1 MKTMAKAKFLAAK
14 KTKTHGEFFFEIGCE
29 EIPAWMIPKALQE
42 LKVLL
47 EKYLAA
53 AGLLDGATVQ
63 VLGGPRR
70 LAASIDAVL
79 LHQQDTEKEITGPV
93 KAVAFDAAGVAT
105 KAAQGFAAKQ
115 GVPVDQ
121 LYIRSTPRG
130 EYVAAKQVTPGRAAL
145 EVLRE
150 VLPRVMQEI
159 SWPKN
164 MRWTSGAGATHAAA
178 SLASGA
184 AAAEKEATW
193 AVGAAVPRFIRPVRW
208 IVALLDGRVIPF
220 TFADVRSGNK
230 TNGHRF
236 LGREGILVSGAG
248 NYRSRLKSN
257 FVLVDPAERLARITA
272 DLQKLM
278 EKGGLCI
285 HPDAGLLN
293 LVTHLNEFPSALL
306 GNFDPGFLDLPREI
320 LITVMRDHQKYFAV
334 EKKGG
339 SLAPHFVAI
348 INLDRDRAG
357 QIQHGHERVLR
368 ARFADARFFWDA
380 DLKCRL
386 ADNLEKLKQVVY
398 ESKLGTYFAK
408 VERMRAISAWL
419 VKHAA
424 PSCSTSTVDRAA
436 ELAKCD
442 LVSGMVREFPELQG
456 IVGGLYARAQGELEE
471 VADAVYDH
479 YRPLSLDEEIPR
491 NLTGCVVALADKLDA
506 LAGCFAVG
514 RIPSGSSDPFALR
527 RAATGIVK
535 IVLERRLMLS
545 LHGAIQAAFRALHEQ
560 NAAFKISPVLEK
572 QLRDFILDRARF
584 AFQQRLGFAYDEINA
599 TFAAGA
605 DDLLD
610 AADRLVA
617 LRAIRRTPD
626 FEPLAVA
633 FKRIRNIIE
642 KAGTAEI
649 GKVEQ
654 FDPAMLTEDAEKA
667 LYAAAQEVARKA
679 AEHKENRRYRQAL
692 ENISSLRP
700 AVDRFF
706 DKVMVMAEDPAVRKN
721 RLTLLAGLLK
731 EFSTIADFSEIVTEK
746 NN

>member
-1 MKTMAKAKFLAAK
+1 M
-14 KTKTHGEFFFEIGCE
+14 FEIGCE
-29 EIPAWMIPKALQE
+29 EIPAWMIPKASQE

-47 EKYLAA
+47 EKYFAA

-63 VLGGPRR
+63 VFGGPRR
-70 LAASIDAVL
+70 LAASIDAVR
-79 LHQQDTEKEITGPV
+79 LHQQNTEKEITGPV

-115 GVPVDQ
+115 GVPVEQ

-150 VLPRVMQEI
+150 VLPRVIQEI

-164 MRWTSGAGATHAAA
+164 MRWTSSASATHAAA

-184 AAAEKEATW
+184 TAAGTAPADTDATRV
-193 AVGAAVPRFIRPVRW
+193 AGAAVPRFIRPVRW

-278 EKGGLCI
+278 EKSGLRI

-293 LVTHLNEFPSALL
+293 LVTHLNEFPSAIL
-306 GNFDPGFLDLPREI
+306 GNFDPSFLDLPKEI

-408 VERMRAISAWL
+408 VERIRAISAWL
-419 VKHAA
+419 FKHAA
-424 PSCSTSTVDRAA
+424 SSCSTSTVDRAA

-456 IVGGLYARAQGELEE
+456 IVGGLYARAQGELED
-471 VADAVYDH
+471 VSDAVYDH

-535 IVLERRLMLS
+535 IVLERRLTLS
-545 LHGAIQAAFRALHEQ
+545 LHDAIHAAFRALHEQ
-560 NAAFKISPVLEK
+560 NAAFKISPALEK

-610 AADRLVA
+610 AADRLAA

-642 KAGTAEI
+642 KAGPAENWK
-649 GKVEQ
+649 GEQ

-667 LYAAAQEVARKA
+667 LYAAAQEVARHA
-679 AEHKENRRYRQAL
+679 ADHKENRRYREAL

-700 AVDRFF
+700 SVDRFF
-706 DKVMVMAEDPAVRKN
+706 DKVMVMAEDPAIRKN
-721 RLTLLAGLLK
+721 RLALMAGLLK